1 MKKLDEF
8 VIVDTETGKFYQGE
22 TDYLPWIAYAF
33 IDCLE
38 CSVRYADKDTAKN
51 DIAQFEEYMTEF
63 DGNTPLKKGR
73 LVVMQIALTPVE

>member
-1 MKKLDEF
+1 MKKLDQF

-22 TDYLPWIAYAF
+22 TDYLPWIACAF

-38 CSVRYADKDTAKN
+38 YAMRYADKDTAKN
-51 DIAQFEEYMTEF
+51 DIAQFEKYMTEF